1 MAGLKA
7 GYKITLVENGV
18 FTHVNP
24 EAVKSLHEEVAVGKV
39 KITDINATDN
49 EIYIY
54 IER

>member
-7 GYKITLVENGV
+7 GYKIILVENSV

-24 EAVKSLHEEVAVGKV
+24 EAVKSLHEEVVMGKV

-49 EIYIY
+49 AIYIY